1 MLTPEDKE
9 KCEDLLTK
17 EECLQALKDMSL
29 NKTPGSDGLP
39 EEFYEVFWS
48 DKSDHLLNALN
59 YAYHKG
65 QLSVSQKRGVIKL
78 IQKKD
83 SEPYYVKNWRLI
95 TLLNCDYK
103 IAAKAIANQ
112 LKNVIPKIINNDQ
125 TGFLKGRF
133 IGENI
138 R

>member
-9 KCEDLLTK
+9 KCEGLLTK

-39 EEFYEVFWS
+39 VEFYKMFWC
-48 DKSDHLLNALN
+48 DISDHLLNALN

-78 IQKKD
+78 IPCKK
-83 SEPYYVKNWRLI
+83 RCRA
-95 TLLNCDYK
+95 LLSK
-103 IAAKAIANQ
+103 KLAADNPFE
-112 LKNVIPKIINNDQ
+112 L
-125 TGFLKGRF
+125 
-133 IGENI
+133 
-138 R
+138 